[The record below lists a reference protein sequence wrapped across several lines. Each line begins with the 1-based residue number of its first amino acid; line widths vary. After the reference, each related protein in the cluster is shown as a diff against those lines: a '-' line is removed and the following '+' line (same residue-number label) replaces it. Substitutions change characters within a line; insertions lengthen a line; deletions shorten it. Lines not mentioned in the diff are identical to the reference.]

1 MQAAVYCNYVLGG
14 MQLMI
19 LNKFGVKL
27 TEHAPQ
33 LSDRL
38 DLELPVLIIAGV
50 APMAFN
56 LLLLG
61 QLLGLSLAL
70 CFLLWL
76 LLYSMSLCID
86 CQGQNGWVPP

>member
-1 MQAAVYCNYVLGG
+1 
-14 MQLMI
+14 MI
-19 LNKFGVKL
+19 LKKSAVRKVTGTSLERRKAL
-27 TEHAPQ
+27 TEHPPQ

-50 APMAFN
+50 TAIAFN
-56 LLLLG
+56 LLLSG

-76 LLYSMSLCID
+76 LLYSMSLGID